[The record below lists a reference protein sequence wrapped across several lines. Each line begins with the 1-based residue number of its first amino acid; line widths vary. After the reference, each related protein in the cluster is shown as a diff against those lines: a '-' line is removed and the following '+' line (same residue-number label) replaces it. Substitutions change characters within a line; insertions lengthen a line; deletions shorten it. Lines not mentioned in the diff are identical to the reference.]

1 MDKHIL
7 PGMSPIYE
15 NMARSVVQAHKKI
28 NGQNTSPTGT
38 ISIHRSNGSK
48 DIYGSLNRE
57 GYSVAKNVGDTEAP
71 GKPLGISAV
80 SVGGILYV
88 SWDGELEGGLPS
100 DFYCVRAYLKIENE
114 VYVIGE
120 LTSKGNLSYKNLKEG
135 VRCTVYATAEDET
148 CNEDGTPNHNVSE
161 KSDEISIVGSQI
173 PIQGVDVEY
182 ALGGSQTIPPES
194 GWSTTAPE
202 WREDMYMWQ
211 RTVTYTSDGASYSD
225 PTCIQGAAGKDGVD
239 GKNGEDGRD
248 GTSGRGIV
256 STEVKYQSSQSNT
269 TVPTGEWLTAIPSVQ
284 EGWYLW
290 TRTQFTYTDST
301 VSYGYSVSRQG
312 ANGKDGADGAKG
324 APGAPGAPGAD
335 GKDGSNG
342 IGVSG
347 SEVRYQASNS
357 GTTAPTGAWLTS
369 PPSLNAGQ
377 YLWTRTTITYTDGKS
392 TVSYSISM
400 KGETGPQGIKGEPG
414 ADGQPRYTWLKYA
427 DTPTSGMSDLPDG
440 KNYIGLA
447 YNKTTPSESSNYSDY
462 TWSKIVG
469 EQGPQGQR
477 GPQGAQGEQGEKGP
491 RGPQGPQGIQGNQ
504 GVPGPAG
511 EDGSTLYTWIKYAN
525 NASGGGMS
533 DNPSGKK
540 YIGLAYNK
548 TTPTESNVA
557 SDYAWS
563 LIQGANGKDGANGA
577 PGKDGADGAKG
588 DPGIGV
594 KAVVEQ
600 YYLSTSSTTQSGG
613 SWSTNQPE
621 WSKGKYIWTRS
632 QVTWTNNTVTTTTPI
647 LAKAIN
653 KANETANGAANKVEK
668 INYYFWTDNSGAH
681 VTTQPNNATAGP
693 NILIDGNGFHIRQGA
708 VEVAFFKSN
717 EIGLGSNSQT
727 SVIRMCGGLGEIGT
741 VSSSSSSVLALF
753 GELVGLRGSSGTVV
767 GNNLANLTTTD
778 DDAVL
783 TANGS
788 IVFNSKTVY
797 LGTDSID
804 SRVYLYGTRGW
815 IEPVASSVD
824 NANAGVDICGKKHL
838 GLIAGAGMNTKN
850 RSGLYLSNE
859 GGKYEDSVLV
869 LDTHKYLFGGNGS
882 LVKSQDVYKA
892 MRFEDWKTLYSDPT
906 FGIIKYGVFAG
917 IVFLHGYVSGINKS
931 WALDF
936 PRRYCPELGG
946 YFPATLSVL
955 GGSTPNNTASIWLAE
970 YDENGS
976 SSKTLYIYT
985 NGAASNKD
993 FVNFNVSYPYCA
1005 P

>member
-1 MDKHIL
+1 MNKHVL

-28 NGQNTSPTGT
+28 NGQNTAPTGT

-48 DIYGSLNRE
+48 DIYGSLNKD
-57 GYSVAKNVGDTEAP
+57 GYSVAKNVGDTVAP
-71 GKPLGISAV
+71 GRPLGISAK

-100 DFYCVRAYLKIENE
+100 DFYCVRAYLKVENKIH
-114 VYVIGE
+114 VIGE
-120 LTSKGNLSYKNLKEG
+120 LTSKGNLSYKNLEEG

-148 CNEDGTPNHNVSE
+148 CDEDGTPNHNVSE
-161 KSDEISIVGSQI
+161 KSDEISVVGSQI

-182 ALGGSQTIPPES
+182 ALGESQTKSPES

-202 WREDMYMWQ
+202 WREGMYMWQ

-225 PTCIQGAAGKDGVD
+225 PTCIQGAAGKDG
-239 GKNGEDGRD
+239 KNGENGKD
-248 GTSGRGIV
+248 GTSGRGIA

-312 ANGKDGADGAKG
+312 ADGTDG

-335 GKDGSNG
+335 GKDGTDG

-400 KGETGPQGIKGEPG
+400 KGETGPQGIQGKPG

-440 KNYIGLA
+440 KDYIGLA

-469 EQGPQGQR
+469 EQGPQGV
-477 GPQGAQGEQGEKGP
+477 QGEQGL
-491 RGPQGPQGIQGNQ
+491 RGPQ

-511 EDGSTLYTWIKYAN
+511 EDGSTLYTWIKYAD

-548 TTPTESNVA
+548 TVSTESSVA

-563 LIQGANGKDGANGA
+563 LIQGADGKN
-577 PGKDGADGAKG
+577 GADGAKG
-588 DPGIGV
+588 DAGIGV
-594 KAVVEQ
+594 MGVMEQ
-600 YYLSTSSTTQSGG
+600 YYLSTSNTTQSGG

-621 WSKGKYIWTRS
+621 WSEGKYLWTRS
-632 QVTWTNNTVTTTTPI
+632 RVRWTDNTVTFTNPV

-653 KANETANGAANKVEK
+653 KANENANEAVNKVEK
-668 INYYFWTDNSGAH
+668 INYYFWTDSSGAH
-681 VTTQPNNATAGP
+681 VTTKPNDATTGP
-693 NILIDGNGFHIRQGA
+693 NILIDGNGFHIRQGE
-708 VEVAFFKSN
+708 VETAFFKSD
-717 EIGLGSNSQT
+717 EIGLGSNSQK

-741 VSSSSSSVLALF
+741 VQSSSASVLALF
-753 GELVGLRGSSGTVV
+753 GELVGLRGSSGSVV
-767 GNNLANLTTTD
+767 GNNLANLTLTD

-788 IVFNSKTVY
+788 ITFNSKTIYV
-797 LGTDSID
+797 GTNSLD
-804 SRVYLYGTRGW
+804 SRVYLYNARGW
-815 IEPVASSVD
+815 IEPTGSTVDDASSGI
-824 NANAGVDICGKKHL
+824 NIHGKKSA
-838 GLIAGAGMNTKN
+838 GLVVGTSTSFAEN
-850 RSGLYLSNE
+850 SGVYLQNS
-859 GGKYEDSVLV
+859 GGKYEDGILILNAYS
-869 LDTHKYLFGGNGS
+869 YLFGGNGN

-892 MRFEDWKTLYSDPT
+892 MRFEDWKTLYYDDT
-906 FGIIKYGVFAG
+906 FGFVKYKVFAG
-917 IVFLHGYVSGINKS
+917 MVFLNGHVSGISGS
-931 WALDF
+931 WHLKLPA
-936 PRRYCPELGG
+936 RYCPELGG
-946 YFPATLSVL
+946 WYPATLSTT
-955 GGSTPNNTASIWLAE
+955 GGSPSNNTSSIWLAAYAE
-970 YDENGS
+970 SDYSFD
-976 SSKTLYIYT
+976 TLWMYT
-985 NGAASNKD
+985 NGPKGDNE
-993 FVNFNVSYPYCA
+993 FINFGVCYPYCGS
-1005 P
+1005 

>member
-1 MDKHIL
+1 MNRLVL

-28 NGQNTSPTGT
+28 NGQNTAPTGT
-38 ISIHRSNGSK
+38 ISFHRSNGSK
-48 DIYGSLNRE
+48 DVYGVLNKD
-57 GYSVAKNVGDTEAP
+57 GYSVAKNVGDTVAP
-71 GKPLGISAV
+71 GRPLGISAV

-88 SWDGELEGGLPS
+88 SWSGELEGGLPS
-100 DFYCVRAYLKIENE
+100 DFYCVRAYLKTEGK
-114 VYVIGE
+114 VHVIGE
-120 LTSKGNLSYKNLKEG
+120 LTSKGDLSYKSLGEG
-135 VRCTVYATAEDET
+135 VQGTVYATAEDET

-161 KSDEISIVGSQI
+161 KSDEINVVGSQI

-182 ALGGSQTIPPES
+182 ALGESQTIPPES

-202 WREDMYMWQ
+202 WQEDMYMWQ
-211 RTVTYTSDGASYSD
+211 RTVTYTSDGSSYSD
-225 PTCIQGAAGKDGVD
+225 PTCIQGAAGKNGVD
-239 GKNGEDGRD
+239 GKDGRD
-248 GTSGRGIV
+248 GTSGRGIA
-256 STEVKYQSSQSNT
+256 STEVKYQSSQSST

-312 ANGKDGADGAKG
+312 ADGAAGSD
-324 APGAPGAPGAD
+324 GAPGAPGAD
-335 GKDGSNG
+335 GKDGANG
-342 IGVSG
+342 VGVSG

-357 GTTAPTGAWLTS
+357 GTTAPTGSWLTS
-369 PPSLNAGQ
+369 PPSLDAGQ

-400 KGETGPQGIKGEPG
+400 KGETGPQGLQGKPG

-440 KNYIGLA
+440 KDYIGLA

-469 EQGPQGQR
+469 EQGPQGV
-477 GPQGAQGEQGEKGP
+477 QGE
-491 RGPQGPQGIQGNQ
+491 Q

-511 EDGSTLYTWIKYAN
+511 EDGSTLYTWIKYAD

-548 TTPTESNVA
+548 TVPTESSVA
-557 SDYAWS
+557 SDYTWS
-563 LIQGANGKDGANGA
+563 LIQGAD
-577 PGKDGADGAKG
+577 GKDGADGAKG

-600 YYLSTSSTTQSGG
+600 YYLSTSSTAQSGG
-613 SWSTNQPE
+613 SWSANQPE
-621 WSKGKYIWTRS
+621 WSEGKYIWTRS
-632 QVTWTNNTVTTTTPI
+632 QVTWTDNTITTTTPI

-653 KANETANGAANKVEK
+653 GANETANEAVNKVEK
-668 INYYFWTDNSGAH
+668 INYYFWTDSSGAH
-681 VTTQPNNATAGP
+681 VTTQPNDATTGP
-693 NILIDGNGFHIRQGA
+693 NILIDGNGFHIRQGE
-708 VEVAFFKSN
+708 VETAFFKSD

-753 GELVGLRGSSGTVV
+753 GELVGLRGSNGSVV
-767 GNNLANLTTTD
+767 GNNLANLTLTD

-788 IVFNSKTVY
+788 IVFNSKTTY
-797 LGTDSID
+797 LGTNSLD

-815 IEPVASSVD
+815 IEPIASSAD
-824 NANAGVDICGKKHL
+824 NANAGINIHGKKWV
-838 GLIAGAGMNTKN
+838 GVVVGAGTSE
-850 RSGLYLSNE
+850 RTDSGLYLQNKN
-859 GGKYEDSVLV
+859 GTYEDSVLV
-869 LDTHKYLFGGNGS
+869 LGAYKYLFGGNGD
-882 LVKSQDVYKA
+882 LVKSQDVYNA
-892 MRFEDWKTLYSDPT
+892 MRFEDWKTLYNDST
-906 FGIIKYGVFAG
+906 FGRIKYRVFAG
-917 IVFLHGYVSGINKS
+917 MVFVYGRVSGISGS
-931 WALDF
+931 WSLHI
-936 PRRYCPELGG
+936 PSKYCPEFETW
-946 YFPATLSVL
+946 FPATLSTV
-955 GGSTPNNTASIWLAE
+955 GGSPSNNTASIWLAGYSVKE
-970 YDENGS
+970 TTDKN
-976 SSKTLYIYT
+976 LWIYT
-985 NGAASNKD
+985 NGPNGAND
-993 FVNFNVSYPYCA
+993 FINFYVCYPYCWS
-1005 P
+1005 

>member
-1 MDKHIL
+1 MNKHVL

-28 NGQNTSPTGT
+28 NGQNTAPTGT

-48 DIYGSLNRE
+48 DIYGSLNKD
-57 GYSVAKNVGDTEAP
+57 GYSVAKNVGDTVAP
-71 GKPLGISAV
+71 GRPLGISAK

-100 DFYCVRAYLKIENE
+100 DFYCVRAYLKIKDK
-114 VYVIGE
+114 VYTIGE
-120 LTSKGNLSYKNLKEG
+120 LTSKGNLSYKNLEEG

-148 CNEDGTPNHNVSE
+148 CDEDGTPNHNVSE
-161 KSDEISIVGSQI
+161 KSDEISVVGSQI

-182 ALGGSQTIPPES
+182 ALGESQTTSPES

-202 WREDMYMWQ
+202 WREGMYMWQ

-225 PTCIQGAAGKDGVD
+225 PTCIQGAAGKDG
-239 GKNGEDGRD
+239 KNGENGKD
-248 GTSGRGIV
+248 GTSGRGIA

-312 ANGKDGADGAKG
+312 ANGADGTDG

-335 GKDGSNG
+335 GKDGTDG

-357 GTTAPTGAWLTS
+357 GTTAPTGAWLIS

-400 KGETGPQGIKGEPG
+400 KGETGPQGIQGEPG

-440 KNYIGLA
+440 KDYIGLA
-447 YNKTTPSESSNYSDY
+447 YNKTTPSESSSYSDY

-469 EQGPQGQR
+469 EQGPQGI
-477 GPQGAQGEQGEKGP
+477 QGK
-491 RGPQGPQGIQGNQ
+491 QGIQGEQ

-511 EDGSTLYTWIKYAN
+511 EDGSTLYTWIKYAD

-548 TTPTESNVA
+548 TVPTESSVA

-563 LIQGANGKDGANGA
+563 LIQGADGKNGV
-577 PGKDGADGAKG
+577 DGAKG
-588 DPGIGV
+588 DTGIGV
-594 KAVVEQ
+594 KGVMEQ
-600 YYLSTSSTTQSGG
+600 YYLSTSNTTQSGG

-621 WSKGKYIWTRS
+621 WSEGKYLWTRS
-632 QVTWTNNTVTTTTPI
+632 RVRWTDNTVTFTDPV

-653 KANETANGAANKVEK
+653 KANENANEAVNKAEK
-668 INYYFWTDNSGAH
+668 INYYFWTDSSGAH
-681 VTTQPNNATAGP
+681 ITTKPNDATTGP
-693 NILIDGNGFHIRQGA
+693 NILIDGNGFHIRQGT
-708 VEVAFFKSN
+708 VEIAFFKSD
-717 EIGLGSNSQT
+717 EIGLGSNSDK
-727 SVIRMCGGLGEIGT
+727 SVIRMCGGLGEIG
-741 VSSSSSSVLALF
+741 VVKSSDTSVLALF
-753 GELVGLRGSSGTVV
+753 GELVGLRGNSGSVV
-767 GNNLANLTTTD
+767 GNNLANLTLTD

-788 IVFNSKTVY
+788 IIFNSKTVHV
-797 LGTDSID
+797 GTDSLD
-804 SRVYLYGTRGW
+804 SRVYLYNARGW
-815 IEPVASSVD
+815 IEPVASSADDVSSGI
-824 NANAGVDICGKKHL
+824 NIHGKKHI
-838 GLIAGAGMNTKN
+838 GLIAGAGTDVAK
-850 RSGLYLSNE
+850 RSGLYLSNA
-859 GGKYEDSVLV
+859 GGEYEDSILI
-869 LDTHKYLFGGNGS
+869 LDAYNYLFGGNGS

-892 MRFEDWKTLYSDPT
+892 MRFEDWKTLYRDDT
-906 FGIIKYGVFAG
+906 YGFVKYRVFAG
-917 IVFLHGYVSGINKS
+917 MVFLSGHVSGISGS
-931 WALDF
+931 WHLKLPA
-936 PRRYCPELGG
+936 RYCPELGG
-946 YFPATLSVL
+946 WYPATLNTT
-955 GGSTPNNTASIWLAE
+955 GGSPSNNTSSIWLAAYAE
-970 YDENGS
+970 SDYSFD
-976 SSKTLYIYT
+976 TLWMYT
-985 NGAASNKD
+985 NGPSGANE
-993 FVNFNVSYPYCA
+993 FVNFGVCYPYCGI
-1005 P
+1005 

>member
-324 APGAPGAPGAD
+324 DPGTPGAPGAD

-440 KNYIGLA
+440 KDYIGLA

-469 EQGPQGQR
+469 EQGPQGAQGVR
-477 GPQGAQGEQGEKGP
+477 GPQGVQGPQGAQG
-491 RGPQGPQGIQGNQ
+491 N
-504 GVPGPAG
+504 
-511 EDGSTLYTWIKYAN
+511 T
-525 NASGGGMS
+525 
-533 DNPSGKK
+533 
-540 YIGLAYNK
+540 
-548 TTPTESNVA
+548 
-557 SDYAWS
+557 
-563 LIQGANGKDGANGA
+563 
-577 PGKDGADGAKG
+577 
-588 DPGIGV
+588 GIGV
-594 KAVVEQ
+594 RAVVEQ
-600 YYLSTSSTTQSGG
+600 YYLSTSSTTQSDG
-613 SWSTNQPE
+613 SWSTNQPK
-621 WSKGKYIWTRS
+621 WSEGKYIWTRS
-632 QVTWTNNTVTTTTPI
+632 QVTWTDNTVTTTTPV

-653 KANETANGAANKVEK
+653 GANETANGVANKVEK
-668 INYYFWTDNSGAH
+668 INYYFWTDDSGAH

-727 SVIRMCGGLGEIGT
+727 SIIRMCGGLGEIGT

-815 IEPVASSVD
+815 IEPVASSAD
-824 NANAGVDICGKKHL
+824 NAKAGVNVCGKKYI
-838 GLIAGAGMNTKN
+838 GLIAGAGTNTAG

-869 LDTHKYLFGGNGS
+869 LDTYKYLFGGNGS
-882 LVKSQDVYKA
+882 PVKSQDVYEA
-892 MRFEDWKTLYSDPT
+892 MRFKDWKTLYSNNT
-906 FGIIKYGVFAG
+906 FGFIKYCVFAG
-917 IVFLHGYVSGINKS
+917 IVFLWGRVSGITKS
-931 WALDF
+931 WALDL
-936 PRRYCPELGG
+936 PREYCPENGG
-946 YFPATLSVL
+946 YFPAALSVT
-955 GGSTPNNTASIWLAE
+955 GGTPPNNTASIWLAG
-970 YDENGS
+970 YDKNGS
-976 SSKTLYIYT
+976 SKETLYIYT
-985 NGAASNKD
+985 NGSSSANE
-993 FVNFNVSYPYCA
+993 FINFTVSYPYCGI
-1005 P
+1005 